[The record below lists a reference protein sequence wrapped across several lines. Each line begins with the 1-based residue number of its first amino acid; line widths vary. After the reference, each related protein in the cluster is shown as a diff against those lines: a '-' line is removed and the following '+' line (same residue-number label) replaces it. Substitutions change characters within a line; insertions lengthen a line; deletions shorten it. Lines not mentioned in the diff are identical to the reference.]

1 MADTLQQEIKQTKPF
16 ASLEEEVF
24 LGLLLTA
31 QQVNDPWAVY
41 VKAQAD
47 LTLTQYNV
55 LRILRGARPKGLT
68 CGEIGERMI
77 TRDPDITRL
86 VDRLARQEMVRRERD
101 AGDRRVV
108 RVCITKG
115 GLAALRRLDRAAD
128 AMPRRLL
135 GHLGK
140 TRLGQLRE
148 LLAAARAG
156 LGGFP

>member
-1 MADTLQQEIKQTKPF
+1 MGDTLRQEIKQTKPF

-31 QQVNDPWAVY
+31 QRANDPWAVY

-55 LRILRGARPKGLT
+55 LRILRGAWPKGLT
-68 CGEIGERMI
+68 CGEIAERMI

-86 VDRLARQEMVRRERD
+86 VDRLTRQELARRERD
-101 AGDRRVV
+101 TGDRRLV

-140 TRLGQLRE
+140 TRLRQLGE
-148 LLAAARAG
+148 LLAAVRSG
-156 LGGFP
+156 LTTFP